1 MVNLENKVIKARK
14 LPDVKQKVGRVLSG
28 ASESKP
34 SQSRERRN
42 SRPAASFL
50 GGGVVFVRIR
60 GGGVPYSTSNY
71 LDLLRGTAKRMAN

>member
-1 MVNLENKVIKARK
+1 MQTLFFKVLETIDLTRSLHSPMVNLENKVIKARK

-28 ASESKP
+28 ASDSKP

-50 GGGVVFVRIR
+50 GAG
-60 GGGVPYSTSNY
+60 SY
-71 LDLLRGTAKRMAN
+71 L